1 VPFPE
6 SHLAAAYIQGDL
18 DHASGSQSSVTRIVI
33 HGTVSKTQPGGAR
46 ANARYFQS
54 PEAGGLAHYVVDPGE
69 IIQCAP
75 ESTVVW
81 HAPPNEKSIGIELC
95 DPQGNTD
102 VSPDAADPARWND
115 APHQAML
122 TLAAALVRDVAA
134 RWNVPLTF
142 VDASALRGGAQGIT
156 EHLQVA
162 RAWQQSD
169 HTDPTSAGPWPR
181 DAFMAALNNT
191 APTPTAPPEDDD
203 MLSSYRNT
211 DTGAIVT
218 AGPGHWRPIESPA
231 YYNLDVARG
240 VCKPYVEVNAAE
252 FGYFQA
258 VFMSS
263 EFNDQAMRAELDK
276 IAAAVK
282 A

>member
-6 SHLAAAYIQGDL
+6 SPLAAAYIQGDL
-18 DHASGSQSSVTRIVI
+18 DHTSGSQSSVTRIVM
-33 HGTVSKTQPGGAR
+33 HCTVSPTQAGGAR

-54 PEAGGLAHYVVDPGE
+54 PGAGGLAHYVVDPTE
-69 IIQCAP
+69 TIQCAP

-81 HAPPNEKSIGIELC
+81 AAPPNDGSIHIELT
-95 DPQGNTD
+95 DPQVG
-102 VSPDAADPARWND
+102 DPARWDD
-115 APHQAML
+115 ADHQAML
-122 TLAAALVRDVAA
+122 ARAVDLARDIAA
-134 RWNVPLTF
+134 RWQVPLVF
-142 VDASALRGGAQGIT
+142 VDTTGLLAGIQGVTGHVHVAQ
-156 EHLQVA
+156 
-162 RAWQQSD
+162 AWHQSD
-169 HTDPTSAGPWPR
+169 HTDPGDAFPWPT
-181 DAFMAALNNT
+181 FTAALSGT

-240 VCKPYVEVNAAE
+240 VCKPYVEVSGAE

-263 EFNDQAMRAELDK
+263 EFNDQAIKAELDK
-276 IAAAVK
+276 VAAAVK